1 MPNIED
7 LERLGSIAFLMGKK
21 KLPKELSKED
31 YDSFKSV
38 FTNEYMENSAPSEDN
53 DLPNIDDLLNDNTEN
68 LNLQDNSESED
79 DKITADL
86 DDLDL
91 PEDFET
97 EEKKEDEKDEKIENK
112 KIDDKITDNSNDL
125 KDSDNI
131 ETEDNKISIDLN
143 DLENQ
148 LPILD
153 ELPLPEDLPNVE
165 ESDNETIM
173 SDDLGIGDISHLSN
187 GKDSFDDSA
196 IEETLEE
203 NDDYKNIE
211 ENIDDNEDLEEILE
225 ENDND
230 ENKESEEEILAN
242 SKIEE
247 PPEIKEPENIDNLTE
262 DDLIKEDVSDI
273 DTKDIKDIE
282 ENKIQT
288 EEEFNLDDLE
298 NILDE
303 YDDDKDKKIENKED
317 ISNLDNLES
326 ILDEEEIKPQTSET
340 KEIKEESSKENEFD
354 LDDLEG
360 ILDDEKEE
368 AKTEV
373 SEEVKEIKREET
385 KPKDDIVN
393 LDDLDDLSDLENIFD
408 EEDSKIEEPQKT
420 EELKETEDKTIENE
434 EKEDLPDLDNLDN
447 IDDIDGVIEEDNV
460 DNKEEPVQIMEG
472 GTSLPS
478 PDTADKLGPS
488 KYEYLGENIDHD
500 KVIDSIKNLSP
511 LTRYHVLDVILN
523 EKLDADSMKELLLDL
538 EGGKSNED
546 ITEFIN
552 KELGLSIKEYGK
564 SGILDLIPI
573 PNSLKDYAN
582 IIRIAAVFLILFVGI
597 VLLSYQFIYKPVK
610 ANQYFKRGLA
620 DIQNGAYSDAERN
633 FSEGEKLKPK
643 QIKWYNR
650 YGKAYVDRERFPN
663 ALEKIEGALSIK
675 PRDFDS
681 RVLFGYYY
689 RNKGEKQLSEED
701 YIKGEELYNDMLSYV
716 SKKNQLKTVYDEL
729 GILMISRARNLSQPA
744 YYDNAYN
751 NYIDMIN
758 IFGDNVIARKRAML
772 IRIYQNNYNQV
783 KAIQRHIDNLKRG
796 YIDDD
801 VYPKLARYL
810 LNNDDFYGARTLL
823 EKILKK
829 YPTNIEAIVGYADY
843 ETRLKHYERARD
855 ILIHTA
861 LPLFDEN
868 IYQRGKEFVYNMLG
882 QIYYNLE
889 EYGSAINNFNA
900 ALEINQTYP
909 DANYNLANLYFYQDK
924 DYEKAKEHYRIAYDN
939 LPPELRGDQLLYN
952 LSWIYY
958 LNNEFDRAFEGFNA
972 LFQKNPSNSVVSYA
986 LGNSLLHLDRANLAN
1001 GFYRNA
1007 LNQILARRERLGRL
1021 EMRTESDFFLLSYL
1035 ASLYNNIGVS
1045 YAYNSLIGNTV
1056 QNEQEAF
1063 RNFVLASEYFD
1074 QVRTSNIDLERME
1087 RRTILVENNNIGVAT
1102 YNVMAVQG
1110 RRNLKE
1116 SVMIDDYMPKNM
1128 YYVR

>member
-1 MPNIED
+1 MPKIED

-21 KLPKELSKED
+21 KLPKELSKND

-38 FTNEYMENSAPSEDN
+38 FTNEYMESSKLAEDN
-53 DLPNIDDLLNDNTEN
+53 DLPDLDEIEDLLSNEDDDNNNGNDNLDNEENDDKISTNLDDLTLPDNLETEN
-68 LNLQDNSESED
+68 ED
-79 DKITADL
+79 DKIISDINDL
-86 DDLDL
+86 EL
-91 PEDFET
+91 PED
-97 EEKKEDEKDEKIENK
+97 
-112 KIDDKITDNSNDL
+112 L
-125 KDSDNI
+125 NI
-131 ETEDNKISIDLN
+131 EEPKN
-143 DLENQ
+143 DSSG

-153 ELPLPEDLPNVE
+153 DLPLPESLPEPE
-165 ESDNETIM
+165 EDSDKTETNI
-173 SDDLGIGDISHLSN
+173 SDDLGIGDLSHLS
-187 GKDSFDDSA
+187 DLDDNA
-196 IEETLEE
+196 IEEILEE
-203 NDDYKNIE
+203 NDEDDNIE
-211 ENIDDNEDLEEILE
+211 KIDLDNEDLEEILE
-225 ENDND
+225 NNNEENEDLDTSEIEKTEEPEIQENIEETDDKAIEDDLINEDILD
-230 ENKESEEEILAN
+230 ENIFDETEEE

-247 PPEIKEPENIDNLTE
+247 PQKVEDKIEDDTSLDDLENILDELDEDENAENKDEFKEDNQTEKTE
-262 DDLIKEDVSDI
+262 DDISDLDELENI
-273 DTKDIKDIE
+273 LDLDE
-282 ENKIQT
+282 EVVHKT
-288 EEEFNLDDLE
+288 EEPEKVEKETEDDIANLDDLE

-303 YDDDKDKKIENKED
+303 NE
-317 ISNLDNLES
+317 
-326 ILDEEEIKPQTSET
+326 ET
-340 KEIKEESSKENEFD
+340 KEE
-354 LDDLEG
+354 
-360 ILDDEKEE
+360 
-368 AKTEV
+368 
-373 SEEVKEIKREET
+373 
-385 KPKDDIVN
+385 
-393 LDDLDDLSDLENIFD
+393 
-408 EEDSKIEEPQKT
+408 SKIEETQKT
-420 EELKETEDKTIENE
+420 ENE
-434 EKEDLPDLDNLDN
+434 EETDDLDLDNLDDLVKEDAEE
-447 IDDIDGVIEEDNV
+447 ISKDDSE
-460 DNKEEPVQIMEG
+460 KESVQIMEG
-472 GTSLPS
+472 GTSLPT
-478 PDTADKLGPS
+478 PDMADKLGAS
-488 KYEYLGENIDHD
+488 KYEDLDKDIDQD
-500 KVIDSIKNLSP
+500 RVIDSIKNLSP

-523 EKLDADSMKELLLDL
+523 EKLDENAMRELLYSL
-538 EGGKSNED
+538 ESGKSNED

-573 PNSLKDYAN
+573 PNSLKDYAH
-582 IIRIAAVFLILFVGI
+582 IIRVAAIFLVLFVGI

-610 ANQYFKRGLA
+610 ANEYFKRGLA
-620 DIQNGAYSDAERN
+620 DISNGAYNDAERN
-633 FSEGEKLKPK
+633 FEQGNRLKPR
-643 QIKWYNR
+643 QIKWFNR
-650 YGKAYVDRERFPN
+650 YGKAYIEREMFPD
-663 ALEKIEGALSIK
+663 ALTKIEGALNIK

-689 RNKGEKQLSEED
+689 RSKGEKQLSEED

-716 SKKNQLKTVYDEL
+716 SKKKELQTVYDEL
-729 GILMISRARNLSQPA
+729 GILMISRARNLSQPN

-751 NYIDMIN
+751 NYIQMIN
-758 IFGDNVIARKRAML
+758 LFGDNVIARKRAML

-783 KAIQRHIDNLKRG
+783 KALQQHIDNLKRG

-829 YPTNIEAIVGYADY
+829 YPSNIEAIVGYADY
-843 ETRLKHYERARD
+843 QARLKHYERARD
-855 ILIHTA
+855 ILVNTA
-861 LPLFDEN
+861 LPLYEN
-868 IYQRGKEFVYNMLG
+868 NPYQRGREFVYNMLG
-882 QIYYNLE
+882 QIYYNLG
-889 EYGSAINNFNA
+889 EYGNSINNFNA
-900 ALEINQTYP
+900 ALSINQTYP

-924 DYEKAKEHYRIAYDN
+924 DYEKAKEHYQLAYDN

-1045 YAYNSLIGNTV
+1045 YAYNSVVGNNI

-1087 RRTILVENNNIGVAT
+1087 KRTIMLENNNIGVAT
-1102 YNVMAVQG
+1102 YNVMAMQG

-1116 SVMIDDYMPKNM
+1116 TVMIDDYIPKDM
-1128 YYVR
+1128 FYVR

>member
-1 MPNIED
+1 MPKIED

-21 KLPKELSKED
+21 KLPKELSKND

-38 FTNEYMENSAPSEDN
+38 FTNEYMESSKLAEDN
-53 DLPNIDDLLNDNTEN
+53 DLPDLDEIEDLLSNEDDDNNNGNDNLDNEENDDKISTNLDDLTLPDNLETEN
-68 LNLQDNSESED
+68 ED
-79 DKITADL
+79 DKIISDINDL
-86 DDLDL
+86 EL
-91 PEDFET
+91 PED
-97 EEKKEDEKDEKIENK
+97 
-112 KIDDKITDNSNDL
+112 L
-125 KDSDNI
+125 NI
-131 ETEDNKISIDLN
+131 EEPKN
-143 DLENQ
+143 DSSG

-153 ELPLPEDLPNVE
+153 DLPLPESLPEPE
-165 ESDNETIM
+165 EDSDKTETNI
-173 SDDLGIGDISHLSN
+173 SDDLGIGDLSHLS
-187 GKDSFDDSA
+187 DLDDNA
-196 IEETLEE
+196 IEEILEE
-203 NDDYKNIE
+203 NDEDDNIE
-211 ENIDDNEDLEEILE
+211 KIDLDNEDLEEILE
-225 ENDND
+225 NNNEENENLDTSEIEKTEEPEIQENIEETDDKDIEDDLINEDILD
-230 ENKESEEEILAN
+230 ENIFDENEEE

-247 PPEIKEPENIDNLTE
+247 PQKVEKETEDNIANLDDLENILYELDEDEIAENKNEVKEDNQTEKTE
-262 DDLIKEDVSDI
+262 DDISDLDELENI
-273 DTKDIKDIE
+273 LDLDE
-282 ENKIQT
+282 EVVHKT
-288 EEEFNLDDLE
+288 EEPEKVEKETEDDIANLDDLE

-303 YDDDKDKKIENKED
+303 NE
-317 ISNLDNLES
+317 
-326 ILDEEEIKPQTSET
+326 ET
-340 KEIKEESSKENEFD
+340 KEE
-354 LDDLEG
+354 
-360 ILDDEKEE
+360 
-368 AKTEV
+368 
-373 SEEVKEIKREET
+373 
-385 KPKDDIVN
+385 
-393 LDDLDDLSDLENIFD
+393 
-408 EEDSKIEEPQKT
+408 SKIEETQKT
-420 EELKETEDKTIENE
+420 ENE
-434 EKEDLPDLDNLDN
+434 EETDDLDLDNLDDLVKEDAEE
-447 IDDIDGVIEEDNV
+447 ISKDDSE
-460 DNKEEPVQIMEG
+460 KEPVQIMEG
-472 GTSLPS
+472 GTSLPA
-478 PDTADKLGPS
+478 PDMADKLGAS
-488 KYEYLGENIDHD
+488 KYEDLDKDIDQD
-500 KVIDSIKNLSP
+500 RVIDSIKNLSP

-523 EKLDADSMKELLLDL
+523 EKLDENAMRELLYSL
-538 EGGKSNED
+538 ESGKSNED

-573 PNSLKDYAN
+573 PNSLKDYAH
-582 IIRIAAVFLILFVGI
+582 IIRVAAIFLVLFVGI

-610 ANQYFKRGLA
+610 ANDYFKRGLA
-620 DIQNGAYSDAERN
+620 DISNGAYNDAERN
-633 FSEGEKLKPK
+633 FAQGNRLKPR
-643 QIKWYNR
+643 QIKWFNR
-650 YGKAYVDRERFPN
+650 YGKAYIEREMFPD
-663 ALEKIEGALSIK
+663 ALTKIEGALNIK

-689 RNKGEKQLSEED
+689 RSKGEKQLSEED

-716 SKKNQLKTVYDEL
+716 SKKKELQTVYDEL
-729 GILMISRARNLSQPA
+729 GILMISRARNLSQPN

-751 NYIDMIN
+751 NYIQMIN
-758 IFGDNVIARKRAML
+758 LFGDNVIARKRAML

-783 KAIQRHIDNLKRG
+783 KALQQHIDNLKRG

-829 YPTNIEAIVGYADY
+829 YPANIEAIVGYADY
-843 ETRLKHYERARD
+843 QARLKHYERARD
-855 ILIHTA
+855 ILVNTA
-861 LPLFDEN
+861 LPLYEN
-868 IYQRGKEFVYNMLG
+868 NPYQRGREFVYNMLG
-882 QIYYNLE
+882 QIYYNLG
-889 EYGSAINNFNA
+889 EYGNSINNFNE
-900 ALEINQTYP
+900 ALSINQTYP

-924 DYEKAKEHYRIAYDN
+924 DYEKAKEHYQLAYDN

-1045 YAYNSLIGNTV
+1045 YAYNSVVGNNI

-1087 RRTILVENNNIGVAT
+1087 KRTIMLENNNIGVAT
-1102 YNVMAVQG
+1102 YNVMAMQG

-1116 SVMIDDYMPKNM
+1116 TVMIDDYIPKDM
-1128 YYVR
+1128 FYVR